1 MVTERSPEWRDE
13 SELVRPL
20 TTVISP
26 AVLLLADSRLPSGS
40 HAHSGGVE
48 MAVADGLV
56 STVDDLALFLRGRL
70 RTAGPVAAGFAAVA
84 ALLAERS
91 PVDWR
96 PWDDA
101 YSARTPA
108 PALRTASRAQ
118 GAALLRTV
126 SRIWGSPALAALHR
140 LGRPHHLLVLGAAT
154 AAGGGTGAHAA
165 ALAVHHLVGG
175 ACSAAVRLLGLDPIE
190 VAAVQAGV
198 GSLAATVAD
207 AAVDLA
213 ELSVSTM
220 DTSLLPA
227 TGAPLPEL
235 LAVRHAELE
244 VNLFAS

>member
-1 MVTERSPEWRDE
+1 M
-13 SELVRPL
+13 
-20 TTVISP
+20 IAP

-48 MAVADGLV
+48 MAVDGGLV

-70 RTAGPVAAGFAAVA
+70 RTAGPVAAGFAAA
-84 ALLAERS
+84 AQLLAAQS
-91 PVDWR
+91 AVDWR

-126 SRIWGSPALAALHR
+126 GRIWSSPALTALSA
-140 LGRPHHLLVLGAAT
+140 LGRPHQLLVLGAAV
-154 AAGGGTGAHAA
+154 AAGGGTSADAA

-190 VAAVQAGV
+190 VAAAQGALAGLAAGV
-198 GSLAATVAD
+198 TGD
-207 AAVDLA
+207 AVPLA

-227 TGAPLPEL
+227 TGAPLPEV
-235 LAVRHAELE
+235 LAVRHAEME

>member
-1 MVTERSPEWRDE
+1 MNGESPF
-13 SELVRPL
+13 
-20 TTVISP
+20 
-26 AVLLLADSRLPSGS
+26 ADSRLPSGS

-48 MAVADGLV
+48 MAVDTGLV

-70 RTAGPVAAGFAAVA
+70 RTAGPVAAGFAAA
-84 ALLAERS
+84 AQLLAAES
-91 PVDWR
+91 AVDWQ

-126 SRIWGSPALAALHR
+126 GRIWTSPALTALAR
-140 LGRPHHLLVLGAAT
+140 LRRPHQLLVLGAAT
-154 AAGGGTGAHAA
+154 AAGGGSSADAA

-190 VAAVQAGV
+190 VAALQGAVAG
-198 GSLAATVAD
+198 LAASVTD
-207 AAVDLA
+207 AAVRLA
-213 ELSVSTM
+213 ALSVSTM

-227 TGAPLPEL
+227 TGAPLPEV
-235 LAVRHAELE
+235 LAVRHAEME